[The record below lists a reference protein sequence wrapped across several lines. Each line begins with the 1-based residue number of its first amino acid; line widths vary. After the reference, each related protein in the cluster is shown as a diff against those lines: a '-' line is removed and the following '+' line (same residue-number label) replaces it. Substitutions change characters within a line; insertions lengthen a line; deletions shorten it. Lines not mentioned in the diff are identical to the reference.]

1 MTGMDVLRQCRR
13 YGDDVAKLK
22 LKKQI
27 ALDTATRITGSMS
40 GGGGRGSDVSD
51 KAGTYARKAK
61 EVELALEAREEMYA
75 MELICAG
82 EVVARLGVDAA
93 SVMYARMIQGET
105 VRQTA
110 GALHKSE
117 SGVRGLYAR
126 ARAELD
132 AMQAPI
138 GESAAYRKA
147 MERYHENGGTLAERF
162 VKRLSAGEPL

>member
-27 ALDTATRITGSMS
+27 ALDTATRITGGMS
-40 GGGGRGSDVSD
+40 GGGGRSSDISD

-75 MELICAG
+75 MELFCAG
-82 EVVARLGVDAA
+82 EVVARLGVDTA
-93 SVMYARMIQGET
+93 SVMYARMIQGKT

-117 SGVRGLYAR
+117 SAVRGLYAR
-126 ARAELD
+126 AREDLE
-132 AMQAPI
+132 AMHAPI
-138 GESAAYRKA
+138 GGDPRYVSAMRRYRD
-147 MERYHENGGTLAERF
+147 NGGALIEPF

>member
-1 MTGMDVLRQCRR
+1 MTGMDVLRQCHR

-51 KAGTYARKAK
+51 KAGAYGRKVK
-61 EVELALEAREEMYA
+61 EIELALEAREEMYA
-75 MELICAG
+75 MEMFYAG
-82 EVVARLGVDAA
+82 EALASLGVDAA
-93 SVMYARMIQGET
+93 SVMYARMVQGKT
-105 VRQTA
+105 VRQAA
-110 GALHKSE
+110 GALRKSE
-117 SGVRGLYAR
+117 SAVRGLYAR

-132 AMQAPI
+132 AAPSPI
-138 GESAAYRKA
+138 GDSIAYRKA
-147 MERYHENGGTLAERF
+147 MERYRENDGTLADRF

>member
-22 LKKQI
+22 LKRQI

-40 GGGGRGSDVSD
+40 GGGGRSSDISD

-82 EVVARLGVDAA
+82 EVVARLGVDTA
-93 SVMYARMIQGET
+93 SVMYARMIQGKT

-117 SGVRGLYAR
+117 SAVRGLYAR
-126 ARAELD
+126 AREDLE
-132 AMQAPI
+132 AMHAPI
-138 GESAAYRKA
+138 GGDPRYVSAMRRYRD
-147 MERYHENGGTLAERF
+147 NGGALIELF